1 MAPSRARRQEW
12 TRFVREHGAMSEEPE
27 LTGVPAAKYPPQ
39 PPPEPGTMRDVV
51 GATMDGA
58 LLAAP
63 DTEG

>member
-1 MAPSRARRQEW
+1 MA
-12 TRFVREHGAMSEEPE
+12 EEPE

-39 PPPEPGTMRDVV
+39 PPAELGTVHDVV

-58 LLAAP
+58 VLAAP